1 MKLSKTILSDTWFFI
16 FPLLIAI
23 YPIIFLYSNN
33 VQELLVSQ
41 IYVPIAIAVV
51 ATLIFWA
58 LLSFLFKDILK
69 AGMITSIFIVFFFT
83 YGIIFDWLV
92 FLNLFTVKHRH
103 ILPIFLFIA
112 VYLGYF
118 IYLIKSRELV
128 INAAKILTMIV
139 AVLLIMSIIIIIPYD
154 IKKMDYANRN
164 TVSEKKLLVE
174 NQAPV
179 NQSSDYPDIYYIIL
193 DEYASSSTIKEI
205 WGYDNSEFEN
215 HLIRQGFYVADN
227 SSVRYHHTP
236 WSLATSLNMEYPGEE
251 ISHYDFYNLT
261 RTGHQTQYINISMI
275 DLYQKINNNKVTGYL
290 KNKGYTLIALDAWT
304 SAYPAKGE
312 MIVDQSFIYH
322 PNEKFFS
329 IDNFGILLV
338 HSTLLRPL
346 EISEFFLSNTYIS
359 DEEDYHRNTNIFIIN
374 KLKNIYTVPGP
385 KFVFAHITLPHT
397 PFVFDETGGF
407 ISKANSLN
415 WQNKKY
421 YLSQY
426 IFITNQLTP
435 IIDDIQLYS
444 QKSGRPVVIILQ
456 SDHGPRP
463 FNLVTPVQIPSE
475 QSLDIPVDDMFKI
488 FNAYYFPD
496 TNQTIFYNNISP
508 VNSFRLLFNT
518 YFKENYP
525 LLEDE

>member
-1 MKLSKTILSDTWFFI
+1 MKLSKTILLDKWFFI

-33 VQELLVSQ
+33 VQELLLSQ
-41 IYVPIAIAVV
+41 IYVPIAV
-51 ATLIFWA
+51 ALIVTLILWA
-58 LLSFLFKDILK
+58 SLSFLLKDVLK
-69 AGMITSIFIVFFFT
+69 AGIITTIFIVFFFT
-83 YGIIFDWLV
+83 YGTIFDWLES
-92 FLNLFTVKHRH
+92 LDLFTVKHRH
-103 ILPIFLFIA
+103 ILPILLFIA

-118 IYLIKSRELV
+118 VYLIKSREFI
-128 INAAKILTMIV
+128 INTAKILTVIV
-139 AVLLIMSIIIIIPYD
+139 TVLLVMSIITIIPYD

-164 TVSEKKLLVE
+164 AVSEKNPLVGY
-174 NQAPV
+174 QSPV
-179 NQSSDYPDIYYIIL
+179 NQPSEYPDIYYIIL

-227 SSVRYHHTP
+227 SSIRYHHTP
-236 WSLATSLNMEYPGEE
+236 WSLATSLNMEYPGEK

-261 RTGHQTQYINISMI
+261 ITGRQTDYSNISII
-275 DLYQKINNNKVTGYL
+275 DLNQKINNNKVTGYL

-304 SAYPAKGE
+304 SVNLAKGE
-312 MIVDQSFIYH
+312 MIADQSFIYH
-322 PNEKFFS
+322 PTEKFYS

-346 EISEFFLSNTYIS
+346 EISDFFLSNTYMS
-359 DEEDYHRNTNIFIIN
+359 DEEDYHRNTNLFILS

-385 KFVFAHITLPHT
+385 KFVFVHITLPHT
-397 PFVFDETGGF
+397 PFVFDETGAG
-407 ISKANSLN
+407 INKANSLN

-426 IFITNQLTP
+426 IFTTNQITP
-435 IIDDIQLYS
+435 IIDNIQQYS
-444 QKSGRPVVIILQ
+444 QKSGRPAVIILQ

-463 FNLVTPVQIPSE
+463 FNLLTRVQIPSE
-475 QSLDIPVDDMFKI
+475 ESLDIPVDDMFKI

-496 TNQTIFYNNISP
+496 TNQSIFYNNISP